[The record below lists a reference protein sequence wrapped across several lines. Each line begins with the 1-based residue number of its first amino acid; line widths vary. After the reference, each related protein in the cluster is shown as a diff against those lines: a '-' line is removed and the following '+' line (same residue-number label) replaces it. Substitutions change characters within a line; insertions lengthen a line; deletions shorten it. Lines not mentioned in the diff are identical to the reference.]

1 MGVGVSKQLKVAI
14 GLVVVG
20 LFYGILA
27 GLETEYPAGLPIE
40 PDALAAIGIIA
51 FLLGAGMYLGEVI
64 STWGDGGKDD

>member
-1 MGVGVSKQLKVAI
+1 MSKQLKVAI
-14 GLVVVG
+14 GVVVVG

-27 GLETEYPAGLPIE
+27 GLEIEYPAGLPIE

-64 STWGDGGKDD
+64 RTWNVDNDTK

>member
-1 MGVGVSKQLKVAI
+1 MGVSKQLKVAV

-27 GLETEYPAGLPIE
+27 GLVTEYPAGLPIE
-40 PDALAAIGIIA
+40 PDALSAIGIIA

-64 STWGDGGKDD
+64 STWGDGGKDG